1 MYAATAMLLL
11 LARLWRRRS
20 AIGDAIGL
28 FGLLVPTPRPL
39 DDGVAAI
46 EQRRRA
52 RAFIVMCWRCLFALG
67 SAWSECGESEEAT
80 KQPRIG
86 E

>member
-1 MYAATAMLLL
+1 MTHLYAATMMLL

-28 FGLLVPTPRPL
+28 FGLMVPAPRPL

-52 RAFIVMCWRCLFALG
+52 RAFIVCVLALLIC
-67 SAWSECGESEEAT
+67 A
-80 KQPRIG
+80 
-86 E
+86 